1 MKTFCGGSG
10 GGAAPSQTKESV
22 PNEGRGPGRQV
33 FGAGGPR
40 APAMAGRRPPIDPCT
55 RSARRAPPT
64 HSPRPRAA
72 QPVQS
77 ALPVPACRL
86 FQLVAGLPSLASW
99 GWVRVFLAAAA
110 ATSYAAGLNILSTS
124 TRSTTA
130 DAFEHAGKH
139 ARAYAREPCELGS
152 IPRRVEP
159 DKLLSLLFDDS
170 LRGMRCA
177 ALCTLLRCLAHAHD
191 YMLSPH
197 CANVW
202 QAVAVDLSLAT
213 ESRGRGR

>member
-1 MKTFCGGSG
+1 MQKIVQPPATLRFFPASKPSRIDFCKAYGLRNEYLQDMINGGRSEHKG
-10 GGAAPSQTKESV
+10 WQRLDNVRWLQHVETGELIVVVGKPKL
-22 PNEGRGPGRQV
+22 
-33 FGAGGPR
+33 F
-40 APAMAGRRPPIDPCT
+40 IDT
-55 RSARRAPPT
+55 VAKQRSDMPFDLRC
-64 HSPRPRAA
+64 S
-72 QPVQS
+72 
-77 ALPVPACRL
+77 
-86 FQLVAGLPSLASW
+86 
-99 GWVRVFLAAAA
+99 
-110 ATSYAAGLNILSTS
+110 
-124 TRSTTA
+124 TA

-177 ALCTLLRCLAHAHD
+177 ALCTLLRCLAHTHD
-191 YMLSPH
+191 RMLSPH
-197 CANVW
+197 CAFVW

>member
-1 MKTFCGGSG
+1 
-10 GGAAPSQTKESV
+10 
-22 PNEGRGPGRQV
+22 
-33 FGAGGPR
+33 
-40 APAMAGRRPPIDPCT
+40 MAGHKHRQWPAEGLSST
-55 RSARRAPPT
+55 HAPG
-64 HSPRPRAA
+64 
-72 QPVQS
+72 QPVPHRPLTRHGATLFNLIQS

-110 ATSYAAGLNILSTS
+110 ATSYAAGLKILSTS

-177 ALCTLLRCLAHAHD
+177 ALCTLLRCLAHARSH
-191 YMLSPH
+191 
-197 CANVW
+197 V
-202 QAVAVDLSLAT
+202 VTSLCFCMAGCGCGF
-213 ESRGRGR
+213 ELGC

>member
-1 MKTFCGGSG
+1 
-10 GGAAPSQTKESV
+10 
-22 PNEGRGPGRQV
+22 
-33 FGAGGPR
+33 
-40 APAMAGRRPPIDPCT
+40 MAGHKHRQWPAEGLSST
-55 RSARRAPPT
+55 HAPG
-64 HSPRPRAA
+64 
-72 QPVQS
+72 QPVPHRPLTRHGATLFNLIQS

-110 ATSYAAGLNILSTS
+110 ATSYAAGLKILSTS

-202 QAVAVDLSLAT
+202 QAVAVDLSLAA